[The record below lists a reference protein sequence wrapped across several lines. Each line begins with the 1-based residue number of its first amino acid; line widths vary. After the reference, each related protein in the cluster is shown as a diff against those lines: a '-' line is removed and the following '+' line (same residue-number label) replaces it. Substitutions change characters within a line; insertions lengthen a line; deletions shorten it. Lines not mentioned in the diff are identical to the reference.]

1 MYVLASQAG
10 VGMNG
15 DMFISQLFKLRS
27 DHLQKSNHTRV
38 DLITN
43 GSQDN
48 FPLPDWCQLY
58 KDRRATCPWSTKSCW
73 KTSIVLCIGDTKKK
87 DKWEKHRNQN
97 MWKSWSHAK
106 RSSTGRKPLNLGF
119 ACYSTTLQVETDDQ
133 RPSQTTVISLE
144 SQLKLS
150 TITYP
155 SWFLDTCYSTK
166 KRNPET

>member
-58 KDRRATCPWSTKSCW
+58 KDRRATCP
-73 KTSIVLCIGDTKKK
+73 
-87 DKWEKHRNQN
+87 
-97 MWKSWSHAK
+97 
-106 RSSTGRKPLNLGF
+106 
-119 ACYSTTLQVETDDQ
+119 
-133 RPSQTTVISLE
+133 
-144 SQLKLS
+144 
-150 TITYP
+150 
-155 SWFLDTCYSTK
+155 
-166 KRNPET
+166 